1 MDAGPGEVPRQARLL
16 KRLVIGFALLLVL
29 AALFLV
35 AVGVSRLGGAGGDLG
50 GFDTATL
57 PIPPGCEVVQMTAE
71 GDRLV
76 LALRGIGD
84 CPGVVIADMKSGR
97 LLGRFD
103 FRQP

>member
-1 MDAGPGEVPRQARLL
+1 MGNPVDAGPGEVPRQARLL

-35 AVGVSRLGGAGGDLG
+35 AVGVSRLDGTE
-50 GFDTATL
+50 GFGTATL
-57 PIPPGCEVVQMTAE
+57 PIPPGCEVVEMTAE

-76 LALRGIGD
+76 LALRGLGD